1 VSQFAGLAA
10 ALFSALLG
18 HGTDRLGLWGPPRP
32 MVVVALMVSLF
43 LLKHPIETLIMLLF
57 NLMVL
62 SSHLHEVNKNYEKN
76 QGYLELKTGF

>member
-1 VSQFAGLAA
+1 
-10 ALFSALLG
+10 
-18 HGTDRLGLWGPPRP
+18 